1 MYNLLFIS
9 HIKLLVTA
17 EYSPAFHTLDAVSGH
32 RGPVNS
38 GPASLG
44 TNVAFST
51 RRLNPSL
58 RSNLVPDLKSL
69 NLKVSKETDAVIP
82 ARESSLRGSSRKGGG
97 RGSRRRLFLH
107 LVSSARRPGPRYSC
121 DFQFAK

>member
-17 EYSPAFHTLDAVSGH
+17 EYPPPQHFRLLAAVSGY
-32 RGPVNS
+32 RGPANS

-44 TNVAFST
+44 TNVAFLT
-51 RRLNPSL
+51 RGLNSSL

-69 NLKVSKETDAVIP
+69 NSKV
-82 ARESSLRGSSRKGGG
+82 
-97 RGSRRRLFLH
+97 
-107 LVSSARRPGPRYSC
+107 
-121 DFQFAK
+121 